1 MTKNESSNSATRRTF
16 LKAASTTAAI
26 AGTMT
31 IPRNAHAAGTND
43 RLKVGLVG
51 CGGRGS
57 GAAQNAVNGDKNC
70 EIWAMGD
77 AFEDRLNLS
86 KPVIKAHCGDQFN
99 VSDERCFTGFDAYQ
113 KVIDSG
119 VDVVI
124 LTTPPHFRPEQF
136 EAVVA
141 AGKHCFI
148 EKPIAVDVPGV
159 KRVQAAC
166 ELAQQ
171 KGLAVVSG
179 LCWRYDLG
187 VRETMAR
194 VLDGAIGDIVAV
206 QSTYNAGTLWHRG
219 DKPEWSRMEYQMRN
233 WLYYTWLSGDHICE
247 QAVHSLDKTA
257 WLNNDASPVS
267 AYG

>member
-1 MTKNESSNSATRRTF
+1 
-16 LKAASTTAAI
+16 
-26 AGTMT
+26 
-31 IPRNAHAAGTND
+31 
-43 RLKVGLVG
+43 
-51 CGGRGS
+51 
-57 GAAQNAVNGDKNC
+57 
-70 EIWAMGD
+70 MGD
-77 AFEDRLNLS
+77 AFEDRLNLA
-86 KPVIKAHCGDQFN
+86 KPILKAHCGDQFN
-99 VSDERCFTGFDAYQ
+99 VTDDRCFFGFDAYK

-124 LTTPPHFRPEQF
+124 LTTPPHFRPEHF
-136 EAVVA
+136 EAVVD

-148 EKPIAVDVPGV
+148 EKPIGVDVPGV

-166 ELAQQ
+166 EIAKQ

-187 VRETMAR
+187 VKETMAR

-219 DKPEWSRMEYQMRN
+219 DKPDWSRMEYQMRN

-257 WLNNDASPVS
+257 WLNHDASPVS
-267 AYG
+267 AYGMGGRQQRTEEKYGHIFDHHSVTYEYDNGLKVFFTCRQQSGCANLVDEHVMGT